1 MGARTSRPYSLGVD
15 WHLPAVGGGYQKRRF
30 ATTTKATSDLIEA
43 LAADGH
49 TVRSARDAIHFDNE
63 AQAVLDEFIRAGFGR
78 FPLAD
83 YVRAD

>member
-1 MGARTSRPYSLGVD
+1 
-15 WHLPAVGGGYQKRRF
+15 
-30 ATTTKATSDLIEA
+30 
-43 LAADGH
+43 
-49 TVRSARDAIHFDNE
+49 VRSARDAIHFDNE